1 MTGWLLLAG
10 AIAAEVTG
18 TMALRALSSGW
29 RLALALLVA
38 AAYGASFVL
47 LALALRSIAVSTAY
61 AVWAGVGTAGVAVLA
76 RIVYDERITWVGA
89 AGIALIV
96 AGVVVLNL
104 SGTAHA

>member
-1 MTGWLLLAG
+1 MGWLLLAG

-18 TMALRALSSGW
+18 TMALRALSAGW
-29 RLALALLVA
+29 RITLALVVA

-76 RIVYDERITWVGA
+76 RLVYDERITWAGGV
-89 AGIALIV
+89 GIALIV
-96 AGVVVLNL
+96 TGVVVLNL
-104 SGTAHA
+104 SGTAHG